1 MYKHTSGAKKRKVK
15 VEEEKRHEAVLEKTR
30 KLSEFFPSSSALPA
44 LAESESETAGKEV
57 HTDSEVVV
65 SPALPEAELAATSN
79 EPSDPIAIEASNYGK
94 AATLTGDNRVINEF
108 PLDLGLWPDQ
118 INDEMR
124 DYWVE
129 KGSASC
135 QNRDS
140 SFSETRK
147 TYSAGRS
154 VKSRGC
160 SKSLFS
166 YTHTPTKQKIQR
178 TWVCY
183 SHSSKAIYCFHCKLF
198 CPKNSSP
205 FVSSGFG
212 DWKNAAA
219 RLRKHEQSTAH
230 RESVLKVFEL
240 AKEKSRIDAGLV
252 AQYKSES
259 QYWISILERIVE
271 VIRFLAE
278 RGLAFLGHDEKLGS
292 KSNGNY
298 LGLLELLA
306 KFDPFLSAHIGKQ
319 KALQEEGEGRRAVT
333 YLSSTICE
341 EFIAIMADRV
351 LNTIVSEVKDAK
363 YFAVSIDSTPD
374 ACNVDRL
381 TCILR
386 YVPKNGDGPVE
397 RFTQF
402 LGMESHKAKD
412 LASRLLDFLDSKDI
426 DVSNCRGQS
435 YDNASNMAGKY
446 AGVQAIIR
454 EKSPEATYIPCFAH
468 SLNLAGNEAAGCTGR
483 STAFFDFVQHVYT
496 FFSASTHRWTIL
508 REHLQAR
515 DLLVVKTLT
524 PTRWSMRGDAVK
536 ALVGGYTEIR
546 QALCTI
552 ADDADEVDKTKNEAE
567 GLISKMDELETAI
580 LCQVWA
586 PILQRFNAT
595 STSLQSPTLDLNNAV
610 PLLQSLKDYVAS
622 LRDQFDQLELK
633 ATEKSESKDYKAV
646 SARKKKRSVRLT
658 QLEGSAEETSLSPRE
673 SFRTQVFLPI
683 IDNLLQALSARIHV
697 YEPVV
702 ELFGFLHNI
711 LALPPVSMA
720 ASAQNL
726 VKAYPK
732 DLEQSLQDE
741 LIQFTS
747 FAKNH
752 VTQPPVTNSFELELF
767 RLVTKSGVRELFP
780 NVDVMLRI
788 YLTLMVTNSTGE
800 RSFSTM
806 SRVKSHI
813 RTSMSDD
820 RLSSLSL
827 LCIESEMMRSID
839 FGDIIK
845 DFAAKKARKA
855 PVTLT

>member
-1 MYKHTSGAKKRKVK
+1 MYQQSSGAKKRKVK
-15 VEEEKRHEAVLEKTR
+15 AEEEKRHEAVLDKTR
-30 KLSEFFPSSSALPA
+30 KLSEFFPSSSAVA
-44 LAESESETAGKEV
+44 ESETAGPEAY
-57 HTDSEVVV
+57 TDSEVVV
-65 SPALPEAELAATSN
+65 SLSPAPPEAELAVTAN
-79 EPSDPIAIEASNYGK
+79 EPSDPTTIEASDGQV
-94 AATLTGDNRVINEF
+94 ATLTGVINEF

-118 INDEMR
+118 ISDEMR

-147 TYSAGRS
+147 TYSAGKS

-166 YTHTPTKQKIQR
+166 YIHEPTQQKIQR

-183 SHSSKAIYCFHCKLF
+183 SHSSKALYCFHCKLF
-198 CPKNSSP
+198 CPENSSP
-205 FVSSGFG
+205 FVSGG
-212 DWKNAAA
+212 ICDWKNAAA
-219 RLRKHEQSTAH
+219 RLKTHEQSTAH
-230 RESVLKVFEL
+230 RESVLKLLDL

-252 AQYKSES
+252 AQYKFER

-271 VIRFLAE
+271 VIRFVAE
-278 RGLAFLGHDEKLGS
+278 RGLAFRGHDEKLGS

-306 KFDPFLSAHIGKQ
+306 KFDPFLSAHIEKQ
-319 KALQEEGEGRRAVT
+319 KALQDEGEGRRTVS

-363 YFAVSIDSTPD
+363 YFAVSIDSTAD

-386 YVPKNGDGPVE
+386 YVPKDGDGAVE

-446 AGVQAIIR
+446 SGVQAIIR
-454 EKSPEATYIPCFAH
+454 EKCPEATYIPCFAH

-483 STAFFDFVQHVYT
+483 STAFFDLVQHVYT

-508 REHLQAR
+508 KEHLQAR
-515 DLLVVKTLT
+515 GLLVVKALT

-552 ADDADEVDKTKNEAE
+552 ADDEDEVDKTKNEAE
-567 GLISKMDELETAI
+567 GMICKMDELENAI
-580 LCQVWA
+580 LCEVWA
-586 PILQRFNAT
+586 PILERFNAT
-595 STSLQSPTLDLNNAV
+595 STSLQSSTLDLNSAV
-610 PLLQSLKDYVAS
+610 PLLKSLKDYVAS

-633 ATEKSESKDYKAV
+633 AINKSESNDYKAV
-646 SARKKKRSVRLT
+646 SARKKKRSVRRT
-658 QLEGSAEETSLSPRE
+658 RVDGSAEETSLSPRE

-683 IDNLLQALSARIHV
+683 IDSLLQALTHRIHV
-697 YEPVV
+697 YEPIA

-711 LALPPVSMA
+711 LALSRVSLCE
-720 ASAQNL
+720 SAENL

-732 DLEQSLQDE
+732 DLEPSLQDE

-752 VTQPPVTNSFELELF
+752 VTQPAVKPNSFELELF

-780 NVDVMLRI
+780 NVDIMLRI
-788 YLTLMVTNSTGE
+788 YLTLMVTNASGE

-813 RTSMSDD
+813 RTSMSAD

-827 LCIESEMMRSID
+827 LCIESEIMRSID

-845 DFAAKKARKA
+845 DFAVKKARKA
-855 PVTLT
+855 PLK